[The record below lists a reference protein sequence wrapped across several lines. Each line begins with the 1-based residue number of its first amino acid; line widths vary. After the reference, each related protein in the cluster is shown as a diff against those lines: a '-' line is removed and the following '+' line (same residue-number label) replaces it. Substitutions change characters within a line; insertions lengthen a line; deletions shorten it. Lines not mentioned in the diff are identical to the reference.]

1 MKKFLMALAV
11 LALVSAP
18 AFAGPNAGGTLVV
31 HDTGLA
37 YTTDSSSYPSTAP
50 ECAGVD
56 NMGAGDGSWLVWKVY
71 AAFPGN
77 ASPRLKAL
85 VLGGTFN
92 ASTYLLAGGLPDPAN
107 DFEITQNGWP
117 LTSGG
122 GVGISF
128 AVVKTALMNEVYWL
142 GGYSYGGSW
151 NVAPHPTQPMV
162 FVDDA
167 VPPVEDPITALG
179 SIGFGAAGQTPCP
192 PDAPEPGACCF
203 ADGSCA
209 LLLPDACLG
218 AGGVVFGG
226 LCDPNPCPPPPP
238 QGACCFGSDCVITT
252 QSLCIAQG
260 GVWYDGPCDPTPCPI
275 VPVEETTWGAIKA
288 NYR

>member
-18 AFAGPNAGGTLVV
+18 ALAGPNANGTLVV
-31 HDTGLA
+31 HDTGLV
-37 YTTDSSSYPSTAP
+37 YTTDSTEYPSDAP
-50 ECAGVD
+50 MCENVD
-56 NMGAGDGSWLVWKVY
+56 NQIDLGAFGVWKVY
-71 AAFPGN
+71 AAFPEN

-85 VLGGTFN
+85 VMGEQFN
-92 ASTYLLAGGLPDPAN
+92 ATTYVLAGGLPDPVN

-128 AVVKTALMNEVYWL
+128 GTVKTTLMVECYWL

-151 NVAPHPTQPMV
+151 AVAPHPTQAMV
-162 FVDDA
+162 FVDDS
-167 VPPVEDPITALG
+167 VPPLEDPIVGLG
-179 SIGFGAAGQTPCP
+179 SLGFGEAGFTPCP
-192 PDAPEPGACCF
+192 VGPQEGACCF
-203 ADGSCA
+203 ADGSCQ
-209 LLLPDACLG
+209 LLFADACLG
-218 AGGVVFGG
+218 AGGIVFGG
-226 LCDPNPCPPPPP
+226 PCDPNPCPPPPP
-238 QGACCFGSDCVITT
+238 EGACCFGPDCVITT

-260 GVWYDGPCDPTPCPI
+260 GVWYDGPCDPNPCPP

>member
-18 AFAGPNAGGTLVV
+18 ALAGPNADGTLVV
-31 HDTGLA
+31 HDTGLT
-37 YTTDSSSYPSTAP
+37 YTFDSAVYPSDAP
-50 ECAGVD
+50 SCENVD
-56 NMGAGDGSWLVWKVY
+56 NEIALGAFAVWKVY
-71 AAFPGN
+71 AAFPDN

-85 VLGGTFN
+85 VMGEQFD
-92 ASTYLLAGGLPDPAN
+92 AATYVLAGGLPDPVA

-128 AVVKTALMNEVYWL
+128 GTVKTTLMVECYWF
-142 GGYSYGGSW
+142 GGYNYTGGAW
-151 NVAPHPTQPMV
+151 AVAPHPTQTMI
-162 FVDDA
+162 FVDDS
-167 VPPVEDPITALG
+167 VPPLEDPITALG
-179 SIGFGAAGQTPCP
+179 SVGFGVAGNTPCP
-192 PDAPEPGACCF
+192 IGPAEGACCF
-203 ADGSCA
+203 PDGTCQ
-209 LLLPDACLG
+209 LLFADACLG
-218 AGGVVFGG
+218 AGGIVFGG
-226 LCDPNPCPPPPP
+226 PCDPNPCPEPPP
-238 QGACCFGSDCVITT
+238 QGACCFGADCVITT

-260 GVWYDGPCDPTPCPI
+260 GAWFGGECEPNPCA